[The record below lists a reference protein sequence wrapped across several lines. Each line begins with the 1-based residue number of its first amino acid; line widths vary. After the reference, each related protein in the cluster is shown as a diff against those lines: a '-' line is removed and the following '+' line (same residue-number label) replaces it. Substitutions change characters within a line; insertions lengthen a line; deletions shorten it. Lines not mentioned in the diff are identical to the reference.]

1 MTTNYKQNMIDRAR
15 EMMEN
20 EDFSS
25 LEAMAEV
32 LLQSA
37 NMKQAS
43 VQDAKDLIAD
53 YEESFEVGKLT
64 AAIDILVDVYA
75 A

>member
-1 MTTNYKQNMIDRAR
+1 MIDRAR

-53 YEESFEVGKLT
+53 YEENFEVSKLT

>member
-53 YEESFEVGKLT
+53 YEENFEVSKLT

>member
-37 NMKQAS
+37 DMKQA
-43 VQDAKDLIAD
+43 
-53 YEESFEVGKLT
+53 
-64 AAIDILVDVYA
+64 
-75 A
+75 

>member
-53 YEESFEVGKLT
+53 YEESFEVSKLT